1 MEILAIIST
10 VAPGVITIFGILGM
24 ILSAVSKFT
33 KIITEFKQNKD
44 ALLEELRKSDS
55 QYKAQ
60 VEMLIVQNKE
70 FLKQN
75 KKLTDA
81 IARIKG
87 YSDKTGG

>member
-1 MEILAIIST
+1 MEIIAIIST
-10 VAPGVITIFGILGM
+10 VAPGVISVLGILGM
-24 ILSAVSKFT
+24 ILSAVSKFSN
-33 KIITEFKQNKD
+33 IITEFKTNKD
-44 ALLEELRKSDS
+44 ALIEELRKSDS

-75 KKLTDA
+75 KKLTDT

-87 YSDKTGG
+87 YSDNIGG